1 MLIEVDANVYLPFL
15 FFRTLT
21 GKQVMVHDKYV
32 AHRTGVRMLSQ
43 VIIYGFQRHFPVRLV
58 T

>member
-1 MLIEVDANVYLPFL
+1 MLIEVDANVYLPF
-15 FFRTLT
+15 FCTLT

-32 AHRTGVRMLSQ
+32 AHRIGVRMLSR
-43 VIIYGFQRHFPVRLV
+43 VIIYGFQRHFQVRLV